1 MLNQLSDAINKYKKR
16 VDYLEVRAEESEGT
30 GIKFRGKEMESVSQ
44 PSSRGGCVR
53 ALYKGG
59 WGFVSFNDLDK
70 LADKIE
76 EAVSQARL
84 VGRGKSRL
92 AQVEPVEDEIR
103 MIFRNDPR
111 KISLKEKVDQM
122 RDYHDQIW
130 AVSPLVSDASVVYS
144 DSFSR
149 VYFASSEGTKIVQ
162 EFSGITAGFS
172 VVARK
177 NGLLQS
183 NAAAVFDKSDYSVV
197 RTLGARITQ
206 RVKLAVDL
214 LEAEQ
219 VKSGQY
225 TVVLNP
231 VMAGNFIHEAF
242 GHLSEAD
249 SVYENKKLRQIMR
262 LGRRLGADG
271 LNVVDDPTLED
282 GWGSYNYD
290 DEGVRPQKTYLIR
303 EGILS
308 GRMHSRETAGKMGEA
323 PTGNARAAGF
333 RFRPLVRMS
342 NTFIEA
348 GKVGFDEMLKDIK
361 LGIYACNFWGGQTNQ
376 EMFTFTPG
384 WAYMIRNGQLA
395 ELVRDV
401 KLTGN
406 VFETLGNIEMI
417 GDDLGL
423 RMEPGKCGKG
433 GQYLRVD
440 AGAPHVRIKNATVAG
455 K

>member
-1 MLNQLSDAINKYKKR
+1 
-16 VDYLEVRAEESEGT
+16 
-30 GIKFRGKEMESVSQ
+30 
-44 PSSRGGCVR
+44 
-53 ALYKGG
+53 
-59 WGFVSFNDLDK
+59 
-70 LADKIE
+70 
-76 EAVSQARL
+76 
-84 VGRGKSRL
+84 
-92 AQVEPVEDEIR
+92 
-103 MIFRNDPR
+103 
-111 KISLKEKVDQM
+111 
-122 RDYHDQIW
+122 
-130 AVSPLVSDASVVYS
+130 
-144 DSFSR
+144 
-149 VYFASSEGTKIVQ
+149 
-162 EFSGITAGFS
+162 
-172 VVARK
+172 
-177 NGLLQS
+177 
-183 NAAAVFDKSDYSVV
+183 
-197 RTLGARITQ
+197 
-206 RVKLAVDL
+206 
-214 LEAEQ
+214 
-219 VKSGQY
+219 
-225 TVVLNP
+225 
-231 VMAGNFIHEAF
+231 
-242 GHLSEAD
+242 
-249 SVYENKKLRQIMR
+249 MR